1 MNLMV
6 SYSTLR
12 RVNRWM
18 LEHSVNISWS
28 PLGKKQVLAALFTQ
42 YGPKLTQDIDHVQ
55 MTALTRVLKINV
67 NVAYLDGHA
76 HQNGEVNF
84 VTFDNAI
91 GPEEPINLLYRYAEI
106 LSALHVYRSQTFLDR
121 PGHYDILDSKDRED
135 LTLDPLW

>member
-1 MNLMV
+1 M
-6 SYSTLR
+6 
-12 RVNRWM
+12 
-18 LEHSVNISWS
+18 
-28 PLGKKQVLAALFTQ
+28 
-42 YGPKLTQDIDHVQ
+42 QDIDHVQ

-76 HQNGEVNF
+76 HQNGGVNF

-106 LSALHVYRSQTFLDR
+106 LSALHVYMLQIFLDR